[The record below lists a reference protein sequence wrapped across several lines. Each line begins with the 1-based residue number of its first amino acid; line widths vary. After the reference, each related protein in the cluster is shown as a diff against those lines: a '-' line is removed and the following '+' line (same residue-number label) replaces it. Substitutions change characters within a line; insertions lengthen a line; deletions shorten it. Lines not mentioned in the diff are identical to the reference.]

1 MANFSGSFISDTYQR
16 VLQLDT
22 TLQDGTGSLL
32 QNLPITASH
41 AISSS
46 YAISASVEIIK
57 EISSSNADTASLA
70 LSGNGH
76 FSGSFTGSFIGTLTG
91 IASTASY
98 VEYTGIANK
107 PTLLSS
113 SAQIADDI
121 SGSFTSTSASLASD
135 ITSHSASAATDI
147 AALVVD
153 SGSFSTRVT
162 DLEIFSSSLD
172 DTFVTET
179 ELNTVTS
186 SLSSSLATDI
196 ATNIT
201 NISTNS
207 SSIVDLTAAT
217 SSYSTGSGESIFSS
231 SIAIIPTSSGALEYW
246 NLSGSIIPTE
256 NEQYDL
262 GNAEY
267 KIRHLFL
274 SDNSIFVG
282 DNHVINAESLD
293 NQLGLTSSIDPI
305 LPNSPGNKGDIVTD
319 ATHVYICIDPNIW
332 VRTVIETG
340 W

>member
-46 YAISASVEIIK
+46 YAVSASVEIIK

-70 LSGNGH
+70 LSGDGH

-91 IASTASY
+91 VAATASY

-172 DTFVTET
+172 DTFVTEA
-179 ELNTVTS
+179 ELNAATS
-186 SLSSSLATDI
+186 SLSGSLATDI
-196 ATNIT
+196 ASLVTDSGSFNTRIT
-201 NISTNS
+201 NLVNVTGSYATTGSNQFSGNIIIS
-207 SSIVDLTAAT
+207 SSQVLTLEPVPTLPTGQA
-217 SSYSTGSGESIFSS
+217 TGSIV
-231 SIAIIPTSSGALEYW
+231 I
-246 NLSGSIIPTE
+246 SGSEDNLALYVFAGTGSFGDG
-256 NEQYDL
+256 YL
-262 GNAEY
+262 
-267 KIRHLFL
+267 KIA
-274 SDNSIFVG
+274 G
-282 DNHVINAESLD
+282 SL
-293 NQLGLTSSIDPI
+293 
-305 LPNSPGNKGDIVTD
+305 
-319 ATHVYICIDPNIW
+319 A
-332 VRTVIETG
+332 
-340 W
+340 

>member
-41 AISSS
+41 AISAS
-46 YAISASVEIIK
+46 YAVSASVEIIK

-76 FSGSFTGSFIGTLTG
+76 FSGSFTGSFTGTLAG
-91 IASTASY
+91 VASTASY

-186 SLSSSLATDI
+186 SLSSSLAIDI

-305 LPNSPGNKGDIVTD
+305 FPNSPGNKGDIVTD
-319 ATHVYICIDPNIW
+319 ATHIYICINPDIW